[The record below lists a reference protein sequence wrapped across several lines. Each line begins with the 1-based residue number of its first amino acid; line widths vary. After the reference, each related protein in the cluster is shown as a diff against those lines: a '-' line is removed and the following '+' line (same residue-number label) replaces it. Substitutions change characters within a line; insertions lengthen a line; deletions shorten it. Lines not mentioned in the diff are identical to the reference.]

1 VTIGQVSERSGLAPS
16 ALRYYEAEGLLPT
29 PERRGGR
36 RQYDGSVFARLGAI
50 QMAQRAGFTISE
62 IRMLMSGFSDE
73 TSPSERWQE
82 LASRKLP
89 EVDALLARAAEM
101 KRILEEGLACRC
113 VRLDECALTPA
124 HDFLDAPAHADMA
137 G

>member
-1 VTIGQVSERSGLAPS
+1 VTIGQVAKRSGLAPS

-29 PERRGGR
+29 AERLNGR
-36 RQYDGSVFARLGAI
+36 RQYDESVFTRLGAI
-50 QMAQRAGFTISE
+50 QVAQRAGFTISE

-73 TSPSERWQE
+73 TTPSERWQE
-82 LASRKLP
+82 LARRKLP
-89 EVDALLARAAEM
+89 EVDALLARATEM

-113 VRLDECALTPA
+113 VRLDECALTLTGGVP
-124 HDFLDAPAHADMA
+124 DAPAHAAVA